1 MQKLKD
7 YIDRNF
13 FVRYIIV
20 FILVSHLMLL
30 IQNYKAVTEG
40 WTLGLP
46 FSVIYGTM
54 FSFSSVFTNLS
65 LTIFVIN
72 ILLMSYL
79 ITDIITLY
87 KIEKDIFSHSKKI
100 GASGMLAIIG
110 THCASCGSAILTG
123 IFGSSLAT
131 VLPLGGVEFGI
142 LSIVILSYSIFK
154 INKKLNN
161 PYVC

>member
-1 MQKLKD
+1 
-7 YIDRNF
+7 
-13 FVRYIIV
+13 
-20 FILVSHLMLL
+20 MLL

-110 THCASCGSAILTG
+110 THCASCGSKSYILTG
-123 IFGSSLAT
+123 IFGSSLCNSVT
-131 VLPLGGVEFGI
+131 TRGVEFGI

-154 INKKLNN
+154 NK
-161 PYVC
+161 